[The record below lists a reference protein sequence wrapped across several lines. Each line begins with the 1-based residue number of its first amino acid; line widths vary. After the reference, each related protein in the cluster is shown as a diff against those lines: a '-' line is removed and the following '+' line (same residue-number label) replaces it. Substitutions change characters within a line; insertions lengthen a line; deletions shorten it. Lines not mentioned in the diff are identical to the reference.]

1 MSSWNIS
8 ELIECTRY
16 GLLVVYIKDD
26 YQNRQICRR
35 VRRKK
40 ERLYAEEMY
49 YMKLPKKYNM
59 DTVFLTE
66 GDLVFISQDKVASVL
81 RNSRGELF
89 ATVTNGR
96 LSMNDS
102 FFKE

>member
-16 GLLVVYIKDD
+16 GLLVVFVKDD
-26 YQNRQICRR
+26 HQGRQICRR

-40 ERLYAEEMY
+40 ERLYTEEMY
-49 YMKLPKKYNM
+49 YMKLPKTYNN
-59 DTVFLTE
+59 DTVFLEE
-66 GDLVFISQDKVASVL
+66 GDLVFISQDKIASVL
-81 RNSRGELF
+81 RSNNGKF

-96 LSMNDS
+96 LSMNTE
-102 FFKE
+102 FFKG